1 MKKEEE
7 EEGKGATPRG
17 SSAPLSDAAPP
28 LEHPQTGASALAALL
43 PPATAASTGPR
54 SAGAGAGA
62 SEAEVEVE
70 VPGEHLAPLSLSL
83 SGVGGVE
90 GGEEAGRRLGRGRGD
105 AARGGEGPDRAPP
118 PRYAH
123 ARAAASEEGGEAGG
137 EAGGGGDKPL
147 PPYLV
152 AKRARAR
159 DKAAAEA
166 AERARREEEEER
178 GKERER
184 EERERKEGVGGGAG
198 GLRSRFG
205 GRGRGRDKGK
215 GKGKEGEGEGEK
227 AARDELLLAS
237 STSSSPG
244 AQPPK
249 EGPSLASYHAT
260 EQATLLTALT
270 ALSSTLKSSTL
281 EFSSLLARDR
291 EVLSS
296 AEAKLAASEG
306 RMGAEGRRLEGVRRK
321 GRGTT
326 CATVG
331 VLVGVAVLWV
341 LVFLLIKVT

>member
-1 MKKEEE
+1 M
-7 EEGKGATPRG
+7 ATEHAHALYTLDRLVSLLDRSLAPSS
-17 SSAPLSDAAPP
+17 SSASASSPP
-28 LEHPQTGASALAALL
+28 
-43 PPATAASTGPR
+43 R
-54 SAGAGAGA
+54 D
-62 SEAEVEVE
+62 
-70 VPGEHLAPLSLSL
+70 SLSRLRLATTITHAHELVNQL
-83 SGVGGVE
+83 S
-90 GGEEAGRRLGRGRGD
+90 
-105 AARGGEGPDRAPP
+105 
-118 PRYAH
+118 
-123 ARAAASEEGGEAGG
+123 S
-137 EAGGGGDKPL
+137 
-147 PPYLV
+147 
-152 AKRARAR
+152 
-159 DKAAAEA
+159 
-166 AERARREEEEER
+166 
-178 GKERER
+178 
-184 EERERKEGVGGGAG
+184 
-198 GLRSRFG
+198 SSST
-205 GRGRGRDKGK
+205 
-215 GKGKEGEGEGEK
+215 
-227 AARDELLLAS
+227 S